1 MAPARTHSRKIYR
14 SLSISIRT
22 TFILGTRLTI
32 SHINSQSDNRAVTES
47 KIKTS
52 APDAPTEEVVSGT
65 QGETRHTLKSPLLL
79 IRLARDPRNRRFP
92 ATKKTEEAFF
102 GIWLP

>member
-52 APDAPTEEVVSGT
+52 APDAPTEEVVSGR
-65 QGETRHTLKSPLLL
+65 QGETPHTLKYPLVL
-79 IRLARDPRNRRFP
+79 RSLARASRNGRVS
-92 ATKKTEEAFF
+92 ANKKTEERCLRT
-102 GIWLP
+102 W